1 MPKRPL
7 GTDAAGGM
15 SSPTRPTGSLGD
27 IMPNISTPSASEVVM
42 TDFTPLQR
50 VLLTANGNLQRLVSS
65 YHNAPV
71 SVSILKNERVADGR
85 FSREVSISVFGV
97 VFATARSTISVDC
110 ADYITA
116 IVEKGLGIGQLFRHL
131 CILPTFELAAAGR
144 IACSAASDDGL
155 ERLLADASGGC
166 FWRDYV
172 LHGPDLKC
180 EIREVIRSDVFAM
193 QRPEG
198 YEDPIESPSQSMGD
212 IMAPNVTFQ
221 PLPEGFE
228 PVQRMLLTA
237 NGNVE
242 RILSSYYAKPL
253 QLYVVLNHKRAAS
266 VYDRQSIMLYE
277 GRQLMLAKTT
287 AFISKPEWSEA
298 LDEPGIH
305 LGALFSRFGELPV
318 FTLHA
323 TGEGPD
329 YFWRQYALTASGM
342 TCLVNETFSKAS
354 LAPLSSTAT
363 HASPRVT

>member
-131 CILPTFELAAAGR
+131 KQCNHAKWQEYSLASSHSKLREG
-144 IACSAASDDGL
+144 DDGAVV
-155 ERLLADASGGC
+155 EVRIIR
-166 FWRDYV
+166 FWRLGV
-172 LHGPDLKC
+172 AVSHC
-180 EIREVIRSDVFAM
+180 SD
-193 QRPEG
+193 
-198 YEDPIESPSQSMGD
+198 
-212 IMAPNVTFQ
+212 
-221 PLPEGFE
+221 
-228 PVQRMLLTA
+228 
-237 NGNVE
+237 
-242 RILSSYYAKPL
+242 
-253 QLYVVLNHKRAAS
+253 
-266 VYDRQSIMLYE
+266 
-277 GRQLMLAKTT
+277 
-287 AFISKPEWSEA
+287 
-298 LDEPGIH
+298 
-305 LGALFSRFGELPV
+305 
-318 FTLHA
+318 
-323 TGEGPD
+323 
-329 YFWRQYALTASGM
+329 
-342 TCLVNETFSKAS
+342 
-354 LAPLSSTAT
+354 
-363 HASPRVT
+363 